1 MSVLGLA
8 VNAKAAVEGSQALND
23 KLRNENGNKDKEPI
37 TTPETTTDGFT
48 DDQEKK
54 CNSVAKNIL
63 IFVMN
68 VINIIIFVWAVYLS
82 FKVNDG
88 FDPLHFLLACCCSIC
103 YLPYGLWMTQSSP
116 VTAQTNV
123 RTQNTRMQQTAPPPP
138 VAPQQTQTRSNAL

>member
-8 VNAKAAVEGSQALND
+8 VNAQYAHQASKEIETRLKNN
-23 KLRNENGNKDKEPI
+23 NEDKEPI
-37 TTPETTTDGFT
+37 TTTKTTEPFT
-48 DDQEKK
+48 DDQDKK

-103 YLPYGLWMTQSSP
+103 YLPYGLWSTQFVTLPETSSELG
-116 VTAQTNV
+116 
-123 RTQNTRMQQTAPPPP
+123 M
-138 VAPQQTQTRSNAL
+138 SMS

>member
-1 MSVLGLA
+1 MSGLA
-8 VNAKAAVEGSQALND
+8 HFVGAAYATNNAAKAMQEQLGNN
-23 KLRNENGNKDKEPI
+23 NEDEEPI
-37 TTPETTTDGFT
+37 TTPSTTTTTTETFT
-48 DDQEKK
+48 DDQDKK

-116 VTAQTNV
+116 VRSQTNV
-123 RTQNTRMQQTAPPPP
+123 RAQNTRMQQTVP
-138 VAPQQTQTRSNAL
+138 VQVAQPQTRSEF